1 VSWLDRWSKYKIEEQ
16 ANVMEVL
23 EIFEDGLKILF

>member
-1 VSWLDRWSKYKIEEQ
+1 VRLDQWNKYKNEEQ

-23 EIFEDGLKILF
+23 EIFEDGLKSLF